1 MGHVSQH
8 GRMIRG
14 WGMGQIKAW
23 SKKNPHDKKG
33 WQKRGWQK
41 GRTWQNGGMADV
53 GMWQNGGWFDLLSST
68 HYSHAAMG
76 PQSPTIPN

>member
-1 MGHVSQH
+1 
-8 GRMIRG
+8 
-14 WGMGQIKAW
+14 MGQIKAW
-23 SKKNPHDKKG
+23 SKKNPHDKK
-33 WQKRGWQK
+33 GWQK